1 MYPSLSSTAI
11 QIIDDN
17 IGYRNDNLYSGDDYT
32 IEDVLNYEYN
42 ELGNEDILDYTNS
55 QDGNDVL
62 QSVVKHLHMTFPL
75 TQPIYAYWF
84 TIEDA
89 VIELYNGNIEPITAF
104 KLPSQFVIIS
114 DLDRDGI
121 LIASPT
127 PKSKLAAHV
136 VTL

>member
-1 MYPSLSSTAI
+1 MNQLLSATAT

-17 IGYRNDNLYSGDDYT
+17 IRYRNDNLYSGEDYT

-62 QSVVKHLHMTFPL
+62 QFIAKQFNL
-75 TQPIYAYWF
+75 TLPFKQPIYAYWF
-84 TIEDA
+84 TLKDA

-104 KLPSQFVIIS
+104 TLPNKFVIIS
-114 DLDRDGI
+114 DLGRDGV

-127 PKSKLAAHV
+127 PKSKLSAHV
-136 VTL
+136 VTP

>member
-1 MYPSLSSTAI
+1 MNQLLSATAT

-17 IGYRNDNLYSGDDYT
+17 IGYRNDNLYSGEDYT

-62 QSVVKHLHMTFPL
+62 QFIAKQFNLTLPF

-84 TIEDA
+84 TLKDA

-104 KLPSQFVIIS
+104 TLPNQYVIIS
-114 DLDRDGI
+114 DLDRDGV

-127 PKSKLAAHV
+127 PKSKLSAHV
-136 VTL
+136 VTP